1 MKSFIYS
8 SPGDINTETW
18 SSTLGVEPGAATPP
32 QKKSTVRKPKMWPW
46 NNQTDWNRP
55 MQRKRINEMRLAT
68 LNVRMLYR
76 AGAMNEMVKEMERYK
91 IEVCALQEIRWPG
104 KGRVVKKNYMI
115 LY

>member
-1 MKSFIYS
+1 
-8 SPGDINTETW
+8 
-18 SSTLGVEPGAATPP
+18 
-32 QKKSTVRKPKMWPW
+32 
-46 NNQTDWNRP
+46 
-55 MQRKRINEMRLAT
+55 
-68 LNVRMLYR
+68 MLYR